1 MNDYMCCLNVLFIQM
16 LCSGADKRDRVPGL
30 GAGHSCPD
38 DHCQCDSNTNSVP
51 ASALPVPEVGRR
63 HSPGCH

>member
-1 MNDYMCCLNVLFIQM
+1 MCMCL
-16 LCSGADKRDRVPGL
+16 GADKRDRVPGL
-30 GAGHSCPD
+30 GAGNSCPD
-38 DHCQCDSNTNSVP
+38 DYCQCDSNTNSVP